1 MRTRSSSD
9 DNAFFK
15 FKNPSNAGVP
25 PGKVTL
31 SAVRWMLPRCTPSD
45 VARYELY
52 KQIKSEIVL
61 DVGFRMRQCIS
72 TTVQKSTQFTWR
84 MGIRSSP
91 ESPRHIFLAFETN
104 RDGNQE
110 SNITVY
116 DHCDLQSAHILLNG
130 DRYPLNDFSLDFVK
144 NHLIQSMVILQASLG
159 DFINLIK

>member
-1 MRTRSSSD
+1 MRKNYCGNIAICDDFSFVIIILEHDAYSRNRQTLKLYFGIIPTQNKTKTDFRKKSSSD

-31 SAVRWMLPRCTPSD
+31 SAVRWMLPRCSPSD

-52 KQIKSEIVL
+52 KQIKAEIVL

-84 MGIRSSP
+84 MGIRPSP
-91 ESPRHIFLAFETN
+91 ESP
-104 RDGNQE
+104 
-110 SNITVY
+110 
-116 DHCDLQSAHILLNG
+116 
-130 DRYPLNDFSLDFVK
+130 
-144 NHLIQSMVILQASLG
+144 
-159 DFINLIK
+159 